1 MIMLDPRDWKA
12 ILEVY
17 AKEPTLA
24 LGLAYQL
31 ITLKQS
37 LQRGPK
43 GIPEALT
50 ALNQAIES
58 LYPHTHFH
66 KLARRLYHRT
76 IESTITFEQEDLLTA
91 LTKSLRQPK
100 RKPIVQANTTAKHK
114 PQISLVTPVEKP
126 KPLVKKRKA
135 S

>member
-1 MIMLDPRDWKA
+1 MLDPRDWKA
-12 ILEVY
+12 ILQVY

-24 LGLAYQL
+24 LGLAYQF
-31 ITLKQS
+31 IALKQS
-37 LQRGPK
+37 LQRGAK

-50 ALNQAIES
+50 AFNQAIES

-66 KLARRLYHRT
+66 KIARRLYHRT
-76 IESTITFEQEDLLTA
+76 IESTITSEQEDLLTA

-100 RKPIVQANTTAKHK
+100 RKPIVQANSRAKHK
-114 PQISLVTPVEKP
+114 PQISLVRPVEKR
-126 KPLVKKRKA
+126 KPAKKQKA

>member
-1 MIMLDPRDWKA
+1 MLDPRDWKA

-24 LGLAYQL
+24 LGLAYQF
-31 ITLKQS
+31 IALKQS
-37 LQRGPK
+37 IQRGPK

-66 KLARRLYHRT
+66 KIARCLYHRT
-76 IESTITFEQEDLLTA
+76 IESTITSEQEDLLTA

-100 RKPIVQANTTAKHK
+100 RKPIVQANSTAKHK
-114 PQISLVTPVEKP
+114 PQISLVRPVEKA
-126 KPLVKKRKA
+126 KPAKKQKA